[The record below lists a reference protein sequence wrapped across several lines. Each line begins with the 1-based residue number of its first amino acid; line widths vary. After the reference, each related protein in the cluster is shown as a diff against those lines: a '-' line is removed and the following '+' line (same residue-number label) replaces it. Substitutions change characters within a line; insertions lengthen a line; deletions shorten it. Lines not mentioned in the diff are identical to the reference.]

1 MPSPLE
7 SNDIAALVLKQVETA
22 RALSECAIRH
32 AGAVNAYHAAR
43 AAAQAWSHTK

>member
-1 MPSPLE
+1 MPNPLR

-22 RALSECAIRH
+22 HALSECAIRH

-43 AAAQAWSHTK
+43 DAAEAWTHTK